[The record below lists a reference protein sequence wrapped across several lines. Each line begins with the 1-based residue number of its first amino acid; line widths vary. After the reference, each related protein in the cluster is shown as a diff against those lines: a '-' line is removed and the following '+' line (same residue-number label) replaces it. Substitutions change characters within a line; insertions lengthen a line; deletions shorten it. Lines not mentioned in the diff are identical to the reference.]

1 MQRRRFI
8 SLLTAALM
16 AAGPVSGQSLRESVI
31 AQLAGQGFARIT
43 VSRTLLGRMRFVAE
57 NELYRREIVI
67 NPSTGEVLRDYLVEA
82 ATGRPPA
89 GITIPNLPETETE
102 EEDDGDDGDD
112 DRDSDDGDDDDD
124 GDDGE
129 GGDDGDDGE
138 SGDDGE
144 GEDD

>member
-57 NELYRREIVI
+57 NDLYRREIVI
-67 NPSTGEVLRDYLVEA
+67 NPGTGEVLRDYLVEV

-112 DRDSDDGDDDDD
+112 GHDSDDGDDDDD
-124 GDDGE
+124 GDDGH
-129 GGDDGDDGE
+129 DGDDGE
-138 SGDDGE
+138 SGDGDGE

>member
-8 SLLTAALM
+8 SLLTVALM
-16 AAGPVSGQSLRESVI
+16 AAWPVFGQSLRETVI

-57 NELYRREIVI
+57 NQLYRREIVI
-67 NPSTGEVLRDYLVEA
+67 NPSTGEVLRDYLVEV
-82 ATGRPPA
+82 ATGRPPV

-102 EEDDGDDGDD
+102 EEDDGDNGDD
-112 DRDSDDGDDDDD
+112 DDDDDD

-129 GGDDGDDGE
+129 SGDGDG
-138 SGDDGE
+138 DGE